1 MKLFRK
7 DKIVQEEHRTII
19 YEIYG
24 YLKENAVGYENR
36 IKSNKLME
44 EFGIA
49 TNDTLR
55 SYIQEIRQ
63 SCILQKIVCS
73 QAGNNGGYWIAT
85 SEEEVEETLKHLYNR
100 AMEMLKTYSKIKNK
114 ARLDGQCRIKMS
126 KYEKDEIKSI
136 LRG

>member
-7 DKIVQEEHRTII
+7 DKVVQEQHRTII
-19 YEIYG
+19 YEIYD
-24 YLKENAVGYENR
+24 YLKENAVGYKNR

-44 EFGIA
+44 EFKIA

-73 QAGNNGGYWIAT
+73 QAGNNGGYWMAT
-85 SEEEVEETLKHLYNR
+85 SEEEVEETLRHLYNR
-100 AMEMLKTYSKIKNK
+100 AMEMLKTYSKIKMK

>member
-7 DKIVQEEHRTII
+7 DKVVQEQHRTII
-19 YEIYG
+19 YEIYD
-24 YLKENAVGYENR
+24 YLKGNAVGYENR

-100 AMEMLKTYSKIKNK
+100 AMEMLKTYSKIKMK

>member
-7 DKIVQEEHRTII
+7 DKVVQEQHRTII
-19 YEIYG
+19 YELYG

-85 SEEEVEETLKHLYNR
+85 SEEEVEETLRHLYNR
-100 AMEMLKTYSKIKNK
+100 AMEMLKTYSKIKTK

>member
-7 DKIVQEEHRTII
+7 DKVVQEQHRTII
-19 YEIYG
+19 YEIYD
-24 YLKENAVGYENR
+24 YLKGNAVGYENR

>member
-7 DKIVQEEHRTII
+7 DKVVQEQHRTII

-85 SEEEVEETLKHLYNR
+85 SEEEVEETLRHLYNR
-100 AMEMLKTYSKIKNK
+100 AMEMLKTYSKIKMK

>member
-7 DKIVQEEHRTII
+7 DKVVQEEHRTII

-85 SEEEVEETLKHLYNR
+85 SEEEVEETLRHLYNR
-100 AMEMLKTYSKIKNK
+100 AMEMLKTYSKIKSK

-126 KYEKDEIKSI
+126 KYERDEIKSI

>member
-1 MKLFRK
+1 MKFFKK
-7 DKIVQEEHRTII
+7 DKVVQEQHRTII
-19 YEIYG
+19 YEIYN

-44 EFGIA
+44 EFEIA

>member
-7 DKIVQEEHRTII
+7 DKVVQEQHRTII

-85 SEEEVEETLKHLYNR
+85 SEEEVEETLRHLYNR

>member
-7 DKIVQEEHRTII
+7 DKVVQEQHRTII

-44 EFGIA
+44 EFVIA

>member
-7 DKIVQEEHRTII
+7 DKVVQEQHKTII

-44 EFGIA
+44 EFEIS

-85 SEEEVEETLKHLYNR
+85 NEEEVEETLRHLYNR

>member
-7 DKIVQEEHRTII
+7 DKIVQEQHRTII
-19 YEIYG
+19 YEIYD
-24 YLKENAVGYENR
+24 YLKGNAVGYENR

-126 KYEKDEIKSI
+126 KYEKDEIKTI

>member
-1 MKLFRK
+1 MKLFK
-7 DKIVQEEHRTII
+7 KEKVVQEQHRTII
-19 YEIYG
+19 YEIYN

-44 EFGIA
+44 EFEIA

>member
-1 MKLFRK
+1 MRIFNRNKV
-7 DKIVQEEHRTII
+7 VQEKHRPII
-19 YEIYG
+19 YQMYN

-44 EFGIA
+44 VFEIP

-55 SYIQEIRQ
+55 AYIQEIRQ

-85 SEEEVEETLKHLYNR
+85 NEEEVEETLKHLYNR
-100 AMEMLKTYSKIKNK
+100 SMEMLKTYSKIKAK

-126 KYEKDEIKSI
+126 KYERDEIKSI

>member
-1 MKLFRK
+1 MKLFK
-7 DKIVQEEHRTII
+7 KEKVVQEQHRTII
-19 YEIYG
+19 YEIYN

-44 EFGIA
+44 KFEIA

-85 SEEEVEETLKHLYNR
+85 SEEEVEETLRHLYNR
-100 AMEMLKTYSKIKNK
+100 AMEMLKTYSKIKMK
-114 ARLDGQCRIKMS
+114 AKLDGQCRIKMS

>member
-7 DKIVQEEHRTII
+7 DKIVQEQHRTII
-19 YEIYG
+19 YEIYD
-24 YLKENAVGYENR
+24 YLKGNAVGYENR